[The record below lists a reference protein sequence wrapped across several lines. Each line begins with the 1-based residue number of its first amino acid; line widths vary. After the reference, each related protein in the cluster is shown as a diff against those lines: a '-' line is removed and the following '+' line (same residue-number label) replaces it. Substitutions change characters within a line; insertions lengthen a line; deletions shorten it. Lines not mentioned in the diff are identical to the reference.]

1 MTTIVAIHLAAA
13 VAAVMLGIAILM
25 ARRGTP
31 RHRWLGRTWAMTM
44 AVTALSSFG
53 IRELNPGHFSW
64 LHALA
69 AWVLVS
75 LVLAIAAIRRGN
87 VVTHRRSML
96 GLYTGLI
103 VAGVAAV
110 AVPGRVLNETLA
122 RWGHEVMTVATVS
135 AISTTGVAGGEGTR

>member
-1 MTTIVAIHLAAA
+1 MTTIVVIHLAAA
-13 VAAVMLGIAILM
+13 IAAVMLGIAILM

-31 RHRWLGRTWAMTM
+31 RHRWMGRTWAVTM
-44 AVTALSSFG
+44 AATALSSFG
-53 IRELNPGHFSW
+53 IRELNPGHLSW

-87 VVTHRRSML
+87 VATHRRSMV
-96 GLYTGLI
+96 GLYVGLI

-122 RWGHEVMTVATVS
+122 RFETIQAHGGVSVVMRQGT
-135 AISTTGVAGGEGTR
+135 AGREGTR